1 MQFRK
6 ATRDDLKEMS
16 QLAAT
21 SFADYVIYEQSVKS
35 TFKTKA
41 KYHRFLY
48 EMHYVQFATFLRKG
62 TSLVGTIDDEIV
74 SFALL
79 ESPQFKSLT
88 LWDYVWS
95 GGLRLIPYMLK
106 NRLLHFMN
114 KMDKASEKCIDGTPH
129 SWYLSMLAVSKL
141 HQGKQLGTKMIQDCV
156 IPFVK
161 KQGGRRL
168 TLITNNEVNQK
179 FYHKNGFV
187 QFFAD
192 KLHFKDGFAN
202 NWSFE
207 MDLKS

>member
-6 ATRDDLKEMS
+6 ATPNDLKEMS

-41 KYHRFLY
+41 DYHRFLY
-48 EMHYVQFATFLRKG
+48 EIHYVQFATFLRKG
-62 TSLVGTIDDEIV
+62 ISIVGTIDDEIV
-74 SFALL
+74 GLALL
-79 ESPQFKSLT
+79 EPPQFKSLS

-106 NRLLHFMN
+106 NRLLHFMD
-114 KMDKASEKCIDGTPH
+114 KMDKASKKCIDGTPQ
-129 SWYLSMLAVSKL
+129 SWYLSMFAISKL

-179 FYHKNGFV
+179 FYSKNGFV
-187 QFFAD
+187 QFFANQ
-192 KLHFKDGFAN
+192 LHFKDGDAP
-202 NWSFE
+202 NWSFKLE
-207 MDLKS
+207 V

>member
-35 TFKTKA
+35 TFKTSA
-41 KYHRFLY
+41 DYHRFLY
-48 EMHYVQFATFLRKG
+48 EMHYVQFATFLNKG
-62 TSLVGTIDDEIV
+62 TILIGTIDEKIV
-74 SFALL
+74 SLALL
-79 ESPQFKSLT
+79 QSPQFKSLT
-88 LWDYVWS
+88 LWNYICS

-106 NRLLHFMN
+106 NRLLEFMN
-114 KMDKASEKCIDGTPH
+114 IMSKASEKCLDGTPD
-129 SWYLSMLAVSKL
+129 SWYINIFAVSKL
-141 HQGKQLGTKMIQDCV
+141 HQGKQLGTKLIQNCV

-161 KQGGRRL
+161 QQGGRRL
-168 TLITNNEVNQK
+168 TVMTNNEMNQK
-179 FYHKNGFV
+179 FYSKNGFV

-192 KLHFKDGFAN
+192 KLHFKDGSAN

-207 MDLKS
+207 MDIKS